1 MEPIAVIG
9 IGCRFPRASN
19 VESFWHLISN
29 GLNAID
35 DVPSERWSHERFY
48 DPEPGKPGKTV
59 ARKGGFL
66 KELNAFD
73 ADFFEISE
81 DEVTTVDPH
90 QSLMLE
96 VVWESLE
103 NAGIP
108 PTDLAASQTGV
119 FVGMSQVAQD
129 RRIEADVA
137 GIDSERQRNASLYLT
152 ANRISHFLRLQGPS
166 LSIDTACSSSLVAVH
181 LACQSLRTQECEL
194 AIAGGIAL
202 HLSPKESIELSGR
215 KMLSSQGC
223 CKTFDADADG
233 YVKSE
238 GCGVIVLRRLS
249 DALQKHDNILAV
261 IRGSA
266 VNHNGLSQGIVAP
279 NGLAQQNLIRQA
291 LRNAQV
297 KPQAVSFVETHGTA
311 SLLGDAIEFRALKAV
326 LMEGRSPEQ
335 PCWLGSVKTN
345 IGHLEAASGIAGL
358 VKVILSMQHREI
370 PPTLHLQKLNPLIVL
385 EGTTFSIPTERQG
398 WKPSSEARIA
408 GVSAFGIGGTNCHI
422 VLEEAPDCP
431 QTPSNAL
438 TNRTERPFHIFA
450 LSAKT
455 PTALKELT
463 QRYLEHL
470 KHRQDDSVADICF
483 SVNTGRS
490 HFEYRL
496 AIITESV
503 ADLCQQLELTLSTK
517 PRTSQ
522 GTSTVSCQRFE
533 DSSILTDQ
541 ASQLQPLNSQVS
553 IGDQDHQDWL
563 QLLQQLKMRYL
574 NGDSINWIDLDKDY
588 VRCRQ
593 QLPNYPFQ
601 RQQYL
606 TWQNANNALPSFASH
621 DYSSSINSSPQ
632 SKPQESEKIQRNI
645 IRPRTLA
652 EEMLAQIWANALE
665 IESLEKGRRISSLNI
680 YDNFFELGGHSLSAT
695 RLLTQ
700 IQKVFQTE
708 LPIHA
713 FLNNPTLAGLSL
725 ALEMQQQNN
734 KSGRFENPSSWFSLV
749 PLQLGGSQS
758 NIFLVPGGS
767 GNEETLMVYARLIY
781 FMGQDFPIFGF
792 KIDDWNVPCVAEM
805 IASAFIQEMRKVQP
819 EGPYVLVGECIGGL
833 IALEMAQQLRLSNQP
848 VNLCILDTP
857 ASKLTKLVAYFIERF
872 FVPIKNLLG
881 ISSDIKDAKSRLK
894 HIQAKIRSKLSASR
908 KNIENKESQEIQKKY
923 INILMNYRPTR
934 FSGSMKLILSKEKTC
949 KNQTRK
955 NWIKI
960 GCSKENI
967 YEVDGNHESYLGKHA
982 QSTAQVLKACLEQIE
997 LQNKNLLVSNCQQID
1012 LDKD

>member
-9 IGCRFPRASN
+9 IGCRFPCALN

-66 KELNAFD
+66 EGLNTFD
-73 ADFFEISE
+73 ADFFEVSE
-81 DEVTTVDPH
+81 DELSGIDPH

-108 PTDLAASQTGV
+108 PTDLASSQTGV

-129 RRIEADVA
+129 RRIEVDVA

-152 ANRISHFLRLQGPS
+152 ANRVSHFLRLQGPS
-166 LSIDTACSSSLVAVH
+166 LTIDTACSSSLVAVH

-202 HLSPKESIELSGR
+202 HLSPKESIELSAR

-238 GCGVIVLRRLS
+238 GCGVIVLKRLS

-261 IRGSA
+261 IKGSA

-291 LRNAQV
+291 LKNAQV
-297 KPQAVSFVETHGTA
+297 KPQFVSFVETHGTA
-311 SLLGDAIEFRALKAV
+311 SLLGDAIEVRALKSV

-335 PCWLGSVKTN
+335 SCWLGSVKTN
-345 IGHLEAASGIAGL
+345 IGHLEAASGMAGL

-370 PPTLHLQKLNPLIVL
+370 PPTLHLQNLNPLITL
-385 EGTTFSIPTERQG
+385 KGTTFSIPTERQG

-431 QTPSNAL
+431 QTPNNAL
-438 TNRTERPFHIFA
+438 TNKIERPFHIFA

-455 PTALKELT
+455 PAALEELT

-470 KHRQDDSVADICF
+470 KHRQNDSVADICF
-483 SVNTGRS
+483 SANTGRS

-503 ADLCQQLELTLSTK
+503 ADLCQQLELTLATK
-517 PRTSQ
+517 PKT
-522 GTSTVSCQRFE
+522 
-533 DSSILTDQ
+533 
-541 ASQLQPLNSQVS
+541 SQLQPLNSQVS

-563 QLLQQLKMRYL
+563 QILRQLKMHYL
-574 NGDSINWIDLDKDY
+574 QGDSINWFDLSKDY

-606 TWQNANNALPSFASH
+606 NWPNANNALPSFPSQS
-621 DYSSSINSSPQ
+621 YSSNISSSPQ

-665 IESLEKGRRISSLNI
+665 IESLEKDRRRSSLNI

-749 PLQLGGSQS
+749 PLQSGGSQS

-792 KIDDWNVPCVAEM
+792 QIDDWNVPCVAEM

-857 ASKLTKLVAYFIERF
+857 ASKLVAYFIERF

-881 ISSDIKDAKSRLK
+881 ISSDIKGVKSRLK
-894 HIQAKIRSKLSASR
+894 HIQSKIRSKLSTSK
-908 KNIENKESQEIQKKY
+908 KNIENKESQEIQRKY

-955 NWIKI
+955 DWIKI

-967 YEVDGNHESYLGKHA
+967 YEVDGNHESYLGKYA
-982 QSTAQVLKACLEQIE
+982 RSTAQVLKTCLEQIE
-997 LQNKNLLVSNCQQID
+997 HQNKNLLVSNCQQID